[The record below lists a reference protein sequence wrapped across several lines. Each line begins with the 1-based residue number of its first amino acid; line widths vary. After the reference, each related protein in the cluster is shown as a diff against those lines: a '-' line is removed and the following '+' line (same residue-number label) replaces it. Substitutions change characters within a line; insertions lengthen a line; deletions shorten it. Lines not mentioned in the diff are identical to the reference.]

1 MSAIQITFQP
11 VTACSIN
18 MNEFVP
24 LKCKLTVAEIHPSCV
39 EEVCTVKFRQHTQYI
54 IILIMT
60 KVFKGFSIPFWH
72 LSG

>member
-1 MSAIQITFQP
+1 MSVTQITFQP
-11 VTACSIN
+11 VTAYSVN
-18 MNEFVP
+18 MKEFVP
-24 LKCKLTVAEIHPSCV
+24 LKCKLTGAEIHLTCV
-39 EEVCTVKFRQHTQYI
+39 EEVCTVKFSQHTQYV

>member
-1 MSAIQITFQP
+1 MSATQITFQP
-11 VTACSIN
+11 VTASSVN
-18 MNEFVP
+18 MKEFVP
-24 LKCKLTVAEIHPSCV
+24 LKCKLNGAEIHLTCV
-39 EEVCTVKFRQHTQYI
+39 EEVCTVKFSQHTQYI